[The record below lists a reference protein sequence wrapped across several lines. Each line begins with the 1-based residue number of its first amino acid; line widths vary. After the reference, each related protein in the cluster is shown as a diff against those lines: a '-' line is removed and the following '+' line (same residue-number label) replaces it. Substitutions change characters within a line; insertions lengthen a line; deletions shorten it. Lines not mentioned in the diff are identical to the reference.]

1 MEEYD
6 ERTVVALADAA
17 FNFIILRRTYTIKN
31 PWYWRTT
38 GLDGVLTTAHGS
50 MSGKLQNC
58 GQHTNQDT
66 VAFFRYT

>member
-31 PWYWRTT
+31 PWYANTT
-38 GLDGVLTTAHGS
+38 GLDGVLTAPSVVFVWKQRTTDG
-50 MSGKLQNC
+50 
-58 GQHTNQDT
+58 
-66 VAFFRYT
+66 

>member
-31 PWYWRTT
+31 PWYANTT
-38 GLDGVLTTAHGS
+38 GLDGVLTAPSVVLCFQTKTIDG
-50 MSGKLQNC
+50 
-58 GQHTNQDT
+58 
-66 VAFFRYT
+66 